1 MIEKIA
7 PLAADAVEGLT
18 TKVMTHCKYNENQ
31 RETQDVPDVVRV
43 GDRFLVRVTRY
54 DISGRPYET
63 YEARRRET
71 IGDLYGKE
79 FLKKVSTYEAAV
91 IVPNH
96 INYQQVIGN
105 CWNLYHELDYKP
117 ASGKH
122 DHWDKL
128 VSHIFGDKAHL
139 GWDYLTL
146 AYREPTQKLPVLI
159 LASEENGTGKTTF
172 GNALTFLFGRNAGF
186 YTQDDL
192 SSSFNSWM
200 KSLFAIFEEISDAK
214 HTLNKLK
221 AMSTAREATLNEKY
235 MAQTPF
241 QPFVKIIILSN
252 NVKDVI
258 KANENDKRYWIVKVP
273 PLNKDEF
280 LPDFNERLR
289 DEVPAVMNTLATREL
304 SVPCRSRM
312 WFDEELLKTDAL
324 ATVIENTQSDAA
336 KEIRLWVADI
346 LEQRPNGFGVNL
358 SELYLAL
365 GGKFKRTELRTALK
379 EELKI
384 ESSRTSYINHE
395 GNRNNGQAFMFK
407 RQAGPE
413 PHEDLPF

>member
-1 MIEKIA
+1 
-7 PLAADAVEGLT
+7 
-18 TKVMTHCKYNENQ
+18 
-31 RETQDVPDVVRV
+31 
-43 GDRFLVRVTRY
+43 
-54 DISGRPYET
+54 
-63 YEARRRET
+63 
-71 IGDLYGKE
+71 
-79 FLKKVSTYEAAV
+79 
-91 IVPNH
+91 
-96 INYQQVIGN
+96 
-105 CWNLYHELDYKP
+105 
-117 ASGKH
+117 
-122 DHWDKL
+122 
-128 VSHIFGDKAHL
+128 
-139 GWDYLTL
+139 
-146 AYREPTQKLPVLI
+146 
-159 LASEENGTGKTTF
+159 
-172 GNALTFLFGRNAGF
+172 
-186 YTQDDL
+186 
-192 SSSFNSWM
+192 
-200 KSLFAIFEEISDAK
+200 
-214 HTLNKLK
+214 
-221 AMSTAREATLNEKY
+221 

-280 LPDFNERLR
+280 LPDFNERLK

-358 SELYLAL
+358 SELYQAL

-379 EELKI
+379 EELKV

-395 GNRNNGQAFMFK
+395 GIRNNGQAFMFK
-407 RQAGPE
+407 RQAGLE